1 MDFTK
6 YIGMYQ
12 SFIKDSCIH
21 LKQNTIFTL
30 ESVPHFYK
38 TFTYENRDGVLNTGL
53 FISVKEIINN
63 ESEIQDIY
71 KDYFKS
77 ASINESSYNKVKFDL
92 ESLIIDKSIVEK
104 CDFYEGQELTI
115 LGVLKGF
122 MIFNN
127 DENFFVLDDDEL
139 ELEVKEILSD
149 LDNKGY
155 V

>member
-1 MDFTK
+1 MNFTK
-6 YIGMYQ
+6 YIGMYK
-12 SFIKDSCIH
+12 SFIKDSRIH
-21 LKQNTIFTL
+21 LKQNTISKL

-63 ESEIQDIY
+63 ESEILDTF
-71 KDYFKS
+71 KEYFKS
-77 ASINESSYNKVKFDL
+77 ASINESSYNKVKIDL
-92 ESLIIDKSIVEK
+92 KFLIIDKPVEEK
-104 CDFYEGQELTI
+104 CDFYEGQELTV

-122 MIFNN
+122 IIFNI
-127 DENFFVLDDDEL
+127 DENFFALDDDEL
-139 ELEVKEILSD
+139 ELEVEEILTD

>member
-1 MDFTK
+1 MNFTK

-12 SFIKDSCIH
+12 SFIKDGHIH
-21 LKQNTIFTL
+21 LKQDTISTL
-30 ESVPHFYK
+30 KSVPHFYK
-38 TFTYENRDGVLNTGL
+38 TFTYENRDGVSNKGL

-63 ESEIQDIY
+63 ESEIQDIF

-77 ASINESSYNKVKFDL
+77 ASINESSYNKVKIDL
-92 ESLIIDKSIVEK
+92 ESLIIDKPVEEK
-104 CDFYEGQELTI
+104 CDFNEDQELTV

-122 MIFNN
+122 VIFNN

>member
-1 MDFTK
+1 MDLAK

-12 SFIKDSCIH
+12 SFIKDSHIH
-21 LKQNTIFTL
+21 LRQNTISTL
-30 ESVPHFYK
+30 KSVPHFYK

-63 ESEIQDIY
+63 ESEILDIF

-77 ASINESSYNKVKFDL
+77 ASINESLYNKVKIDL
-92 ESLIIDKSIVEK
+92 ESL
-104 CDFYEGQELTI
+104 

-122 MIFNN
+122 IIFNN

-139 ELEVKEILSD
+139 ELEAKEILSD